1 MISKIKA
8 QPGQTVCMERVRRK
22 SAGLAAARLACAAIP
37 DANPRTPKIRGLPIR
52 RPQVGDTVFV
62 WDITWQKRTFDEGTV
77 HESPALGTN
86 SKKFNVHFKDKNVF
100 DIPFKTTRK
109 THWTLNSDDVV
120 PQTCLKLLDSRI
132 AKLKK
137 AIQKGKKRKHPEA
150 TKNATAVTH
159 KVSKAKLVASNAASQ
174 VQPQTRG
181 GEVENEK
188 EMGKRQPSSYTSVDS
203 EHRRKQVRPIRVAWL
218 CTQCK
223 RNCAC
228 FDIYHG
234 K

>member
-1 MISKIKA
+1 
-8 QPGQTVCMERVRRK
+8 MERVRRK

-120 PQTCLKLLDSRI
+120 PQACLKLLDSRI
-132 AKLKK
+132 SKLKK
-137 AIQKGKKRKHPEA
+137 NHSERQKKKASRGNQECNCCGTQSLKSQTGGIKCSKPGAA
-150 TKNATAVTH
+150 TDR
-159 KVSKAKLVASNAASQ
+159 
-174 VQPQTRG
+174 RG
-181 GEVENEK
+181 
-188 EMGKRQPSSYTSVDS
+188 
-203 EHRRKQVRPIRVAWL
+203 
-218 CTQCK
+218 
-223 RNCAC
+223 
-228 FDIYHG
+228 
-234 K
+234 